1 MDVRRTRLVTGLI
14 LLTYLSTHLL
24 NHALGLISL
33 DAMEWGRQWFL
44 SLWRNPV
51 GTAALY
57 SALLIHLSLA
67 FWALYQRRHLR
78 MAPAELLQL
87 LFGLTIP
94 ILLSI
99 HIAGTRLN
107 HELFGIDDSYTLMVL
122 TLWHASPTDGLR
134 QSILILVAWTHGC
147 IGFHFWLRL
156 KPWYARFAPYFL
168 ALALLIPVLGLLGF
182 VAAGREVSNLIAR
195 QPDWIESF
203 LAAAKIPPRSER
215 QIIYLIND
223 GAQITFAVALVLALL
238 ARVARSLYERRNQI
252 CIVHSDGREV
262 FVPRGFSVLEASRL
276 AGIPHASVCGGRG
289 RCSTCRIRVSEGLS
303 SLPQP
308 SAGELKVLQR
318 VGAAANVRLACQLRP
333 TTDVT
338 VTRLLPANAQASD
351 GYAQPAYLAGQELTI
366 GVLFADLRTFT
377 GIAEHKLPYDL
388 VFLLNRYFES
398 VGAAITQTGGIVDKF
413 IGDGVMALFG
423 VDSGPQQGCRQ
434 ALAAAKAMVEQV
446 DALSRTLAEDLAEP
460 LRIGIGIHCGP
471 AVVGKMGYGSSVHL
485 TAIGDTVNVASRLQD
500 STKEYQ
506 CQLVIS
512 EEVARQS
519 GLNISNLRGHQLT
532 VRNRR
537 EALEIYAVD
546 DVSIIADGLR
556 LTGSARG

>member
-1 MDVRRTRLVTGLI
+1 MNVRRTRLVTGLI
-14 LLTYLSTHLL
+14 LLSYLSTHLL
-24 NHALGLISL
+24 NHSLGLISL

-44 SLWRNPV
+44 LLWRNPL
-51 GTAALY
+51 GTVALY
-57 SALLIHLSLA
+57 GALLTHLSLA
-67 FWALYQRRHLR
+67 IWALYQRRHLR
-78 MAPAELLQL
+78 MALAELLQL

-99 HIAGTRLN
+99 HVVGTRLN

-122 TLWHASPTDGLR
+122 TLWHASPVDGLR

-147 IGFHFWLRL
+147 IGFHYWLRL
-156 KPWYARFAPYFL
+156 KPWYGRFAPYIL

-182 VAAGREVSNLIAR
+182 VSAGREVSNLIAL
-195 QPDWIESF
+195 QPDWVERF

-223 GAQITFAVALVLALL
+223 GALITFAVAIALALL

-252 CIVHSDGREV
+252 CIIHSDGREV
-262 FVPRGFSVLEASRL
+262 LVPRGFSVLEASRL

-289 RCSTCRIRVSEGLS
+289 RCSTCRIRVSQGLL
-303 SLPQP
+303 SLPLP

-338 VTRLLPANAQASD
+338 VTRLLPADAQASD
-351 GYAQPAYLAGQELTI
+351 GYAQPAYIAGQERTI
-366 GVLFADLRTFT
+366 AVLFADLRTFT

-398 VGAAITQTGGIVDKF
+398 VGAAITDAGGMVDKF

-423 VDSGPQQGCRQ
+423 VDSGPQEGCRQ
-434 ALAAAKAMVEQV
+434 ALSGAQAMVEQV
-446 DALSRTLAEDLAEP
+446 DALSRTLAEDLDEP

-471 AVVGKMGYGSSVHL
+471 AVVGRMGYGSSIHL

-500 STKEYQ
+500 LTKDFQ

-519 GLNISNLRGHQLT
+519 GVNVAALPRHEVT
-532 VRNRR
+532 VRNRG
-537 EALEIYAVD
+537 EALTVFAVQEPREIQLK
-546 DVSIIADGLR
+546 G
-556 LTGSARG
+556 

>member
-1 MDVRRTRLVTGLI
+1 MNVRRTRLVTGLI
-14 LLTYLSTHLL
+14 LLSYLSTHLL
-24 NHALGLISL
+24 NHSLGLISL
-33 DAMEWGRQWFL
+33 DAMEWGRQGFL
-44 SLWRNPV
+44 LLWRNPL
-51 GTAALY
+51 GTLALY
-57 SALLIHLSLA
+57 GALLTHISLA
-67 FWALYQRRHLR
+67 IWALYQRRYLR
-78 MAPAELLQL
+78 MALAELLQL

-99 HIAGTRLN
+99 HVVGTRLN

-122 TLWHASPTDGLR
+122 TLWHASPMDGLR

-147 IGFHFWLRL
+147 IGFHYWLRL

-182 VAAGREVSNLIAR
+182 VSAGREVSNLIAR
-195 QPDWIESF
+195 QPDWIERF

-223 GAQITFAVALVLALL
+223 GAQITFAVAIALALL

-252 CIVHSDGREV
+252 CIIHSDGREV
-262 FVPRGFSVLEASRL
+262 LVPRGFSVLEASRL

-289 RCSTCRIRVSEGLS
+289 RCSTCRIRVSQGLS
-303 SLPQP
+303 TLPLP

-333 TTDVT
+333 TTNVT
-338 VTRLLPANAQASD
+338 VTRLLPADAQARD
-351 GYAQPAYLAGQELTI
+351 GYAQPAYLAGQERTI
-366 GVLFADLRTFT
+366 AVLFADLRTFT

-398 VGAAITQTGGIVDKF
+398 VGAAITVAGGIVDKF

-423 VDSGPQQGCRQ
+423 VDSGPQEGCRQ
-434 ALAAAKAMVEQV
+434 GLSAAKTMVEQV
-446 DALSRTLAEDLAEP
+446 DALSRTLAEDLDEP

-471 AVVGKMGYGSSVHL
+471 AVVGRMGYGPSIHL

-500 STKEYQ
+500 LTKEFK

-512 EEVARQS
+512 EEVVRLS
-519 GLNISNLRGHQLT
+519 GVNVGGLPCHEVT
-532 VRNRR
+532 VRNRG
-537 EALEIYAVD
+537 EALKVFAVD
-546 DVSIIADGLR
+546 DVSKIAERLR
-556 LTGSARG
+556 LVGSERR